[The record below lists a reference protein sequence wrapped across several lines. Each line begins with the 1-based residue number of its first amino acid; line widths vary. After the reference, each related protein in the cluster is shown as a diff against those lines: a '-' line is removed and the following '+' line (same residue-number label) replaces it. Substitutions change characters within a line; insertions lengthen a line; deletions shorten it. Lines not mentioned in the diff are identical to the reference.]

1 MVIAT
6 VVFTVRVTSSGVF
19 PRDGFTSIISN
30 PESKPITTNGN
41 NVIYFIADIYNL
53 VQTDLKYYPGVQ
65 RGSNNWKHFSRCIM
79 QWAFRKC
86 QVGALF
92 SDQGGINIY
101 WPDVHFLL
109 YSLRVLLTCFVNFF
123 CDVETFSVSQTSLDW
138 CASSWRERRVQSINI
153 KAQMNWPFLSF
164 KGWERNSG

>member
-65 RGSNNWKHFSRCIM
+65 RGSNNWYYAVGIQKVSSWGFVFRSGRYQYILARCTLSLVFT
-79 QWAFRKC
+79 QSFTH
-86 QVGALF
+86 LF
-92 SDQGGINIY
+92 CK
-101 WPDVHFLL
+101 FLL
-109 YSLRVLLTCFVNFF
+109 
-123 CDVETFSVSQTSLDW
+123 
-138 CASSWRERRVQSINI
+138 
-153 KAQMNWPFLSF
+153 
-164 KGWERNSG
+164 